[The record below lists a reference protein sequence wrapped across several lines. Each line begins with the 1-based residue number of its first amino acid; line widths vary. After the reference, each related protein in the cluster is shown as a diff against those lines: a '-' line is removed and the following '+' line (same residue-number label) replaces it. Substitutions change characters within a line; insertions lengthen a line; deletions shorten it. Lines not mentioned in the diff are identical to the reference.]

1 MRTVMLAVVLCAL
14 VSGCAA
20 RDRMK
25 RLSPGMSLA
34 EVVRTLGRP
43 DGFKTEEGGFTNLS
57 WTNKLISGWSWDTA
71 DYYVILKDDQVTEY
85 GAGEVRQKQ
94 VGGAHTFFIH
104 QF

>member
-1 MRTVMLAVVLCAL
+1 MRTLVLAAAMLSIIA
-14 VSGCAA
+14 GCVTG
-20 RDRMK
+20 DRMK
-25 RLSPGMSLA
+25 RLTPGMSQN
-34 EVVRTLGRP
+34 EVVKTLGRP
-43 DGFKTEEGGFTNLS
+43 DGFKAEGSYTILK

-71 DYYVILKDDQVTEY
+71 DYFVILKDDQVTEF